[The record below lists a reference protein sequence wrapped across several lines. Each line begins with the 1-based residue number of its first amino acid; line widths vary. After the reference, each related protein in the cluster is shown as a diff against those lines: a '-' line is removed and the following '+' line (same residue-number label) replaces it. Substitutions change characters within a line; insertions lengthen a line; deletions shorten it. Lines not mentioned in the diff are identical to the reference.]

1 MAMFDKERQ
10 RSEEH
15 EQRPPA
21 NLLNENHRRVLAN
34 TLRRVELAAWRL
46 EDQLVRGAYPQLALT
61 RFTHPPDP
69 GQRSALLQLTR
80 QIRQEVAKLAADYQL
95 EAGEQNLLRTVMAEY
110 TLLWSD
116 LEDTQPR
123 KLLAYGTIN
132 PQAQTILGPRIQR
145 LIDLAL
151 AVDGVANGEQ
161 DVLALL
167 KAAEGSDVDR

>member
-1 MAMFDKERQ
+1 MAMFDKERHDTE
-10 RSEEH
+10 RH
-15 EQRPPA
+15 EKHPAA

-46 EDQLVRGAYPQLALT
+46 EDQLVRGEYPQLALT
-61 RFTHPPDP
+61 RFTNPPDP

-80 QIRQEVAKLAADYQL
+80 QIRQEVAKLAADYHL
-95 EAGEQNLLRTVMAEY
+95 EVGEQNLLRTIMADF
-110 TLLWSD
+110 TLLWCD

-123 KLLAYGTIN
+123 KLRAYGTIN
-132 PQAQTILGPRIQR
+132 EQAQRILGPRIQR